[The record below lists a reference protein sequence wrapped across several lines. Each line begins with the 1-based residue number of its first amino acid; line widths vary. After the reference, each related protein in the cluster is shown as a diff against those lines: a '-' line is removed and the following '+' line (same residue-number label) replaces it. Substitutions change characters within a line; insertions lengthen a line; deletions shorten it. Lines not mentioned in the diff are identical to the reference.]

1 MKKIF
6 ILLLAITVVA
16 CGLNNSKS
24 QKEAERAAAEA
35 AALREQFV
43 KDSIA
48 RVEFVKDSIAKAE
61 IIKKNQPLFII
72 KKDEFSNKSWVEPKT
87 APRYRNRNGVYA
99 YFAMEDGRAYNFRFV
114 YQYYADDWLF
124 IRNMIFNIDDEN
136 ITVVPNMETDCG
148 DGGMIWEWCD
158 VHVSGGDSASVDINE
173 YFIRKIANAKSV
185 KVKMNGRQYYDTR
198 TLTKAQLQS
207 IKDTYDYY
215 CALGGT
221 FE

>member
-6 ILLLAITVVA
+6 ILILAITVVA

>member
-1 MKKIF
+1 M
-6 ILLLAITVVA
+6 
-16 CGLNNSKS
+16 
-24 QKEAERAAAEA
+24 
-35 AALREQFV
+35 